1 MVSFN
6 IFLSR
11 VLSCRFAS
19 RIVLN
24 SSNDAFYGL
33 FDMDVDMDVDIDM
46 DIDMDLGIALS
57 L

>member
-6 IFLSR
+6 IFLCR

-33 FDMDVDMDVDIDM
+33 FDMDVDIDM
-46 DIDMDLGIALS
+46 DMDIGIALP

>member
-33 FDMDVDMDVDIDM
+33 FDMDVDIDM
-46 DIDMDLGIALS
+46 DIDIGNALS